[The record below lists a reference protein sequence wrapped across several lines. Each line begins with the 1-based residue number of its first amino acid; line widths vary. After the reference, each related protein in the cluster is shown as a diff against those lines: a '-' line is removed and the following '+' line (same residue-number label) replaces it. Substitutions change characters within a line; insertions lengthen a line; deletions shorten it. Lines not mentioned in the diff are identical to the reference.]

1 MIGKRVKLV
10 KTEYHDGGGSSLRE
24 GDEGTIIEIRTL
36 PQRLGGNRQ
45 FWIKWDKTG
54 LGTLA
59 LIEDD
64 RYWIIILYHPLT
76 LTVSLDLCP
85 VLSYFRNLVTSQSGV
100 IEGVPMARW
109 LQVFFLHL
117 VPLQTIFHI

>member
-24 GDEGTIIEIRTL
+24 GDEGTIVDVSIL

-45 FWIKWDKTG
+45 FWIEWDKTG

-59 LIEDD
+59 LIEDED
-64 RYWIIILYHPLT
+64 KFEIMEEKAEKKEEENYSIAARRA
-76 LTVSLDLCP
+76 SQ
-85 VLSYFRNLVTSQSGV
+85 LS
-100 IEGVPMARW
+100 
-109 LQVFFLHL
+109 
-117 VPLQTIFHI
+117 